1 MHADTITIQ
10 GKRYVVIPEDEYE
23 TLLADKDKLP
33 PMPKADR
40 KGRRPAVE
48 TARAIMARQLI
59 EDRQKAGLSQAEL
72 AIRAGLRQETISR
85 IESGK
90 VTPTIK
96 TMEAIDKVLGN

>member
-10 GKRYVVIPEDEYE
+10 GKRYVVIPEDEYR
-23 TLLADKDKLP
+23 TMVADYKLP
-33 PMPKADR
+33 SMPKADR

-72 AIRAGLRQETISR
+72 ASRAGLRQETISR

-96 TMEAIDKVLGN
+96 TMEAIGKVLSN

>member
-10 GKRYVVIPEDEYE
+10 GKRYIVIPEDEYE
-23 TLLADKDKLP
+23 TLVADKLP
-33 PMPKADR
+33 SMPKPDR

-48 TARAIMARQLI
+48 TARAIMARQLVK
-59 EDRQKAGLSQAEL
+59 DRQKAGLSQAEL
-72 AIRAGLRQETISR
+72 ATRAGLRQETISR

>member
-1 MHADTITIQ
+1 MHADTITIE

-23 TLLADKDKLP
+23 TMVADKLP

-40 KGRRPAVE
+40 KGRCPAVE
-48 TARAIMARQLI
+48 AARAIMARQLI
-59 EDRQKAGLSQAEL
+59 EDRQKAGMSQAEL
-72 AIRAGLRQETISR
+72 ASRAGLRQETISR